1 MLAKIESRTV
11 LGIEA
16 KKVEVEVDMSGGLPC
31 FTMVGL
37 PDTAVKESRDR
48 VISAI
53 KNCGFKFPP
62 KRITINLAPADLRK
76 EGASFDLAIAVGILV
91 SNGDLEQSH
100 VDGKVFLN
108 CC

>member
-31 FTMVGL
+31 FTIVGL

-53 KNCGFKFPP
+53 KNCVSLLRFFKM
-62 KRITINLAPADLRK
+62 
-76 EGASFDLAIAVGILV
+76 EIATPISEL
-91 SNGDLEQSH
+91 
-100 VDGKVFLN
+100 
-108 CC
+108 